1 MSPEGPELTVVVSP
15 LRGGALDRPVRGIAG
30 TTSAATRGV
39 VQAALLLTAAACQP
53 GARPDAAP
61 IPFDTTRAW
70 VVTAADSIP
79 LLVEVARTEAQ
90 RARGLQQRPS
100 LEEGSG
106 MIFLYDSVKASDEG
120 FWMWRTLI
128 PLDLAYLD
136 ASGEIVA
143 VRTMQPCES
152 PVSEWCEEEAEAYRP
167 GVPWAGG
174 LEVNAGWLERHQV
187 GVGDRVVLDEELED
201 PPPP

>member
-1 MSPEGPELTVVVSP
+1 M
-15 LRGGALDRPVRGIAG
+15 RGIADA
-30 TTSAATRGV
+30 TAAAARGL
-39 VQAALLLTAAACQP
+39 VQAALLLTAAACQS

-70 VVTAADSIP
+70 VVTAEDSIP
-79 LLVEVARTEAQ
+79 LLVEVARTEPQ
-90 RARGLQQRPS
+90 RARGLQQRAS
-100 LEEGSG
+100 LDEGSG
-106 MIFLYDSVKASDEG
+106 MVFLYDSVKPPDEG

-136 ASGEIVA
+136 AGGEIVA
-143 VRTMQPCES
+143 VRTMAPCES

-167 GVPWAGG
+167 GVPWVGG

-187 GVGDRVVLDEELED
+187 GVGDRVVLEEGRED
-201 PPPP
+201 PAPPF